1 MEDYTDQSTV
11 QYAVERK
18 KENRAGGWRAEREKK
33 ERDAA
38 DLAPSPSPRQQQ
50 KLLLPRGSC
59 GRGPQEHNSQ
69 SKRSGEAGEREGHS
83 GTHASLLSP
92 RQPSLWSFVLAVLT
106 PSLQDDEA
114 AATGEPRWSTGRHRA
129 GCRMRRYGE
138 EFLTASGGGSRNGI
152 MASPFRTRVSS
163 LYYLEDLSFFYR
175 DF

>member
-83 GTHASLLSP
+83 GTHASLLP
-92 RQPSLWSFVLAVLT
+92 
-106 PSLQDDEA
+106 
-114 AATGEPRWSTGRHRA
+114 
-129 GCRMRRYGE
+129 
-138 EFLTASGGGSRNGI
+138 
-152 MASPFRTRVSS
+152 
-163 LYYLEDLSFFYR
+163 
-175 DF
+175 